1 MDLASSAGRKSGLQ
15 EVDQRE
21 DISQEDDYL
30 YGPHDR
36 WDEESRP
43 IRRLRDRADRK
54 SHFKMRK
61 AMKARSRAQKQGRW
75 PKEEPDI

>member
-1 MDLASSAGRKSGLQ
+1 MDLTSSAGRKSGLQ
-15 EVDQRE
+15 EADHIE
-21 DISQEDDYL
+21 DSPQEDDYL

-36 WDEESRP
+36 WDQESRP
-43 IRRLRDRADRK
+43 IRRFRDHSDRK

-75 PKEEPDI
+75 PKEEPDR